1 MHIYRCPEAWHNCHN
16 IGNAFVEEQLYVLGV
31 KREYFCYFQKEIDKI
46 RAKKKS
52 LIKEYLDNPSDK
64 KVKNKLLMEC
74 INEKYMNIITFYMY
88 QHSFD
93 ILRNP
98 KQYRK
103 CDIYWWMERPEIFDG
118 PEVQQFK
125 LFPNV
130 HHGTEMLTPVIMNSR
145 FVKMGKTTISS
156 LEEWETRY

>member
-16 IGNAFVEEQLYVLGV
+16 IGNAFAEEQLYVLGV
-31 KREYFCYFQKEIDKI
+31 KREYFYYFQNYYRIYFLC
-46 RAKKKS
+46 RF
-52 LIKEYLDNPSDK
+52 L
-64 KVKNKLLMEC
+64 
-74 INEKYMNIITFYMY
+74 NISTFYMY

>member
-1 MHIYRCPEAWHNCHN
+1 MFIYRCPEAWHNCYN
-16 IGNAFVEEQLYVLGV
+16 IGDAFAEEQLYVLGV
-31 KREYFCYFQKEIDKI
+31 KREYFYYFQNEINKI
-46 RAKKKS
+46 RTKKRK
-52 LIKEYLDNPSDK
+52 LIKKHLSNPSNK
-64 KVKNKLLMEC
+64 KIKNELLREC
-74 INEKYMNIITFYMY
+74 INDRYMNIITFYMY

-118 PEVQQFK
+118 PEVQKFK

-130 HHGTEMLTPVIMNSR
+130 HHGTEMLTPVITNSK
-145 FVKMGKTTISS
+145 FVGMEKTTISS
-156 LEEWETRY
+156 MKEWEVRY